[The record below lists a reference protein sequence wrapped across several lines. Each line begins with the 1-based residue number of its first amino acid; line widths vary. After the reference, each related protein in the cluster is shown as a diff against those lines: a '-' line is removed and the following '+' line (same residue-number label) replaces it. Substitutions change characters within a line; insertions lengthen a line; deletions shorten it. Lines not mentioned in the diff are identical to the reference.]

1 MDSDSVITFLLFF
14 AFFILPSIFKQIQA
28 RKKKGQ
34 KKASANPVNKSSVIG
49 KIRYRIQQFVKELE
63 EQAQKGRQQ
72 QTADPGQDFWDSL
85 GKEVPE
91 DQSAYSR
98 EPEADPGTGFVE
110 EPDLP
115 PAVEPFTQEPA
126 PPVSRPGMDVSTLMP
141 RKKKKAAFF
150 GQFRRHPLQ
159 NAIVWSEILSKPV
172 ALRQDFPL
180 KK

>member
-14 AFFILPSIFKQIQA
+14 AFFILPSIFKQIKA

-34 KKASANPVNKSSVIG
+34 KTVPVKPVNKSSVIG
-49 KIRYRIQQFVKELE
+49 KIRHRIQLFVKELE

-72 QTADPGQDFWDSL
+72 QQTADPGQDFWDSL
-85 GKEVPE
+85 GNEEPE

-98 EPEADPGTGFVE
+98 EPEAGPGTGFVE

-115 PAVEPFTQEPA
+115 PAVEPFAQEPA
-126 PPVSRPGMDVSTLMP
+126 PPVSQPGMDMSTLEP
-141 RKKKKAAFF
+141 RKKKKAASF

-180 KK
+180 K